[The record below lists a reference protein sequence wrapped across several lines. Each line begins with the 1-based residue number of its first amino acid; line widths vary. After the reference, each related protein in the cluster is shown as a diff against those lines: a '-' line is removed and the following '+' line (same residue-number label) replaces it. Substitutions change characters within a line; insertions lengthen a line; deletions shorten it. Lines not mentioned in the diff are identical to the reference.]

1 MADASRYL
9 DMHAAM
15 LQLIIKAPRTA
26 HELRALTG
34 ASKNTP
40 YRWLKALESEG
51 LVRRDRGT
59 RLADGKGFSSD
70 TWAWIA

>member
-15 LQLIIKAPRTA
+15 LQLIVKAPRTA
-26 HELRALTG
+26 HELRTLTG

-51 LVRRDRGT
+51 LVRRDRGAC
-59 RLADGKGFSSD
+59 LGGAAGFTPD
-70 TWAWIA
+70 TWTWIA